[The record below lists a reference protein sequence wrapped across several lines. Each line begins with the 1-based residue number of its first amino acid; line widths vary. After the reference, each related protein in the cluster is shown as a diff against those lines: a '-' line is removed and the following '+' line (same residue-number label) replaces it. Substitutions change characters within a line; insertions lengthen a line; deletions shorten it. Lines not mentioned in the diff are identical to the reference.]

1 MKKTI
6 EKPLMVRRQELIEK
20 LTSAINEAGLPF
32 AVSQPIV
39 KDLLTAMTTQM
50 DQEAQRERAEYEA
63 ALKEAM
69 KEEVEE

>member
-50 DQEAQRERAEYEA
+50 DQETQRERAEYEA

-69 KEEVEE
+69 KEVEE

>member
-1 MKKTI
+1 MKTI

-50 DQEAQRERAEYEA
+50 DQETQRERAEYEA

-69 KEEVEE
+69 KEVEE

>member
-1 MKKTI
+1 MKTI

-50 DQEAQRERAEYEA
+50 EQEAQRERAEYEA

-69 KEEVEE
+69 KEVEE

>member
-20 LTSAINEAGLPF
+20 LTSAVNEAGLPF

-50 DQEAQRERAEYEA
+50 DQETQRERAEYEA

-69 KEEVEE
+69 KEVEE